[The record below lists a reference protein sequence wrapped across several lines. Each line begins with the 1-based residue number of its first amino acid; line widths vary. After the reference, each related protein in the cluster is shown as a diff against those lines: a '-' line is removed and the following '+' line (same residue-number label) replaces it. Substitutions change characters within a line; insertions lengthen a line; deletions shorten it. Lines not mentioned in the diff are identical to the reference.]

1 MSQADARVMIMAGGT
16 GGHIFPGLAVAHELT
31 ARQVP
36 VIWLGSSHGM
46 ECRVVPGAGVPM
58 ETIDVRSLRGRGW
71 ASSLTAPFRLLRAI
85 WQAWRVMRKYRPS
98 AVLSMGGFV
107 SGPGGIVAWLT
118 RRRLVVH
125 EQNSIPGMTNRI
137 LARLAD
143 AVFTGF
149 PGTLAPKGQFVG
161 NPVRAE
167 FWESAE
173 QPSAL
178 ERDKRRSRLLVLG
191 GSQGAAA
198 LNETVPE
205 ALAQMTEPPQV
216 IHQAGR
222 RHAEQVEL
230 AYRRC
235 ELNAE
240 VKPFI
245 DDMASAYRWADLV
258 VCRAGA
264 LTLAE
269 LAAVGLGSVLV
280 PFPYAVDDHQTH
292 NARALEAVGAAV
304 LLPQDQL
311 TGAGLAALL
320 DDLLNNPQQL
330 ASMADQ
336 ARELSRPDAARE
348 VAGACLLEQAA

>member
-1 MSQADARVMIMAGGT
+1 MSTATAPVMIMAGGT
-16 GGHIFPGLAVAHELT
+16 GGHIFPGLAVAHELSS
-31 ARQVP
+31 RQVP

-46 ECRVVPGAGVPM
+46 ECRVVPGAGVPL
-58 ETIDVRSLRGRGW
+58 ETIDVRSLRGRGP
-71 ASSLTAPFRLLRAI
+71 ASLVTAPFRLLRAV
-85 WQAWRVMRKYRPS
+85 WQAWRVMRKHRPS

-107 SGPGGIVAWLT
+107 SGPGGVVAWLT

-161 NPVRAE
+161 NPVRKE
-167 FWESAE
+167 FWEEVAPSSASGQE
-173 QPSAL
+173 A
-178 ERDKRRSRLLVLG
+178 RRSRLLVLG

-198 LNETVPE
+198 INEAVPE
-205 ALAQMTEPPQV
+205 ALAGMAEQPQV
-216 IHQAGR
+216 IHQAGQ
-222 RHAEQVEL
+222 RHAQDVEM
-230 AYRRC
+230 AYRSR
-235 ELNAE
+235 ELSAE

-245 DDMASAYRWADLV
+245 EDMASAYRWADLV

-269 LAAVGLGSVLV
+269 LAAVGLGSVLI

-292 NARALEAVGAAV
+292 NARALEQIGAAV

-311 TGAGLAALL
+311 TGAGLAAQL
-320 DDLLNNPQQL
+320 DELLNNPQQL
-330 ASMADQ
+330 ASMARS
-336 ARELSRPDAARE
+336 ARELARPEAARD
-348 VAGACLLEQAA
+348 VAGACVLEKAA